1 MSGSVP
7 SLRVAAQ
14 AKINLCLLLG
24 PLRDDGYHEVMTVIL
39 PVELADSVSIGPS
52 TAAVDEVVCP
62 GVEGDNLAATAL
74 RLFREHS
81 GWDGPPVRIEIEKR
95 VPVAA
100 GMGGGSA
107 DAAAALRLI
116 GEVSAMAG
124 SGVAERIAPLIGADV
139 PAMLDG
145 RPVLATGIGE
155 RLEPLP
161 DPFACGL
168 LILPARGGLST
179 PAVFSRAGEL
189 GLRREQSD
197 LERAAMEVRS
207 AAASAGWLPPVDL
220 VGLNDLGVAAADL
233 SIEVGD
239 SLRTAHDCG
248 ADRAFVTGSGP
259 TVVGLFEGRD
269 GFGRAQEAEA
279 RLEGRA
285 PRAIACRL
293 SDGCGTIEAVQ

>member
-1 MSGSVP
+1 MSGQIP
-7 SLRVAAQ
+7 NLRTDAC

-52 TAAVDEVVCP
+52 ATADDEVVCP

-74 RLFREHS
+74 KLFREHS
-81 GWDGPPVRIEIEKR
+81 GWEGPPVRIEIEKR

-100 GMGGGSA
+100 GMGGGSG

-116 GEVSAMAG
+116 GEVAGMAG
-124 SGVAERIAPLIGADV
+124 SGVAERIAPLLGADV

-145 RPVLATGIGE
+145 RPVLATGVGD

-168 LILPARGGLST
+168 LILPAKGGLST
-179 PAVFSRAGEL
+179 PAVFRRAGEL
-189 GLRREQSD
+189 DLRRSQSELD
-197 LERAAMEVRS
+197 RSAAAMRS

-248 ADRAFVTGSGP
+248 ADKAFVTGSGP
-259 TVVGLFEGRD
+259 TVVGLFEGQD
-269 GFGRAQEAEA
+269 GFGRALEAEA

-293 SDGCGTIEAVQ
+293 SDGCGTIEAVE